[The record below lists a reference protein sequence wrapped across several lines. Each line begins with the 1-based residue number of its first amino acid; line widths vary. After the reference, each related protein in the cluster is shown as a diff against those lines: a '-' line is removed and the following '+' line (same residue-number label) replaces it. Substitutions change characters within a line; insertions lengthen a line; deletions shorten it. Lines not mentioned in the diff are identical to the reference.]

1 MSKEEGQLSGRANV
15 KFEGTKSAT
24 LPFVAAHL
32 EAIVVFWA
40 SSELEVI
47 PDGSPRKQLK
57 TGRNYSPLKLI

>member
-15 KFEGTKSAT
+15 KFEGTKSAI
-24 LPFVAAHL
+24 LPLVAAHL
-32 EAIVVFWA
+32 EAIVFWA

-57 TGRNYSPLKLI
+57 TGRDYFPLTLT